1 MTGHQPEDAVKVAG
15 IFGYLADRDFR
26 GYSPLYEHLSR
37 HISGDDLIPALVT
50 GANRRSHAPIL
61 FFACVHDMVL
71 RDPDGDL
78 ARAYEAVA
86 DGADPTEADVWP
98 RLRALVAERHD
109 ELDHMLRTRQV
120 QTNEIGRSS
129 ALAPALTAVGQW
141 FGRPL
146 ALIEVGCSAGLNLL
160 VDRYRI
166 TYAAGDGGVVIG
178 PEDSAVQLSCEVH
191 GTRRPPLPDP
201 TDELAPAPVVI
212 GSRLGL
218 DRNPVDVTDPDAVR
232 WLQACVWPEIGDRR
246 QRLDAAVALAAV
258 DPPTLRAG
266 DALDL
271 IDEAVT
277 GVDAGLVPCVISTWV
292 LAYLTATQ
300 RHDLHGQLDR
310 LGRRGP
316 LAWVTA
322 EYEANVPWLDPPGRR
337 PALDLGQ
344 LPTRLGLELWDGGG
358 PRGTSLAWMHAHGLW
373 LEWLEDPSRA

>member
-1 MTGHQPEDAVKVAG
+1 MTGHQPEDAAKVAG

-26 GYSPLYEHLSR
+26 GYSPLYEYLSR
-37 HISGDDLIPALVT
+37 HISGDTLIPALIT
-50 GANRRSHAPIL
+50 RANHRSHAPIL
-61 FFACVHDMVL
+61 FFACVHDLVL
-71 RDPDGDL
+71 REPEGDL
-78 ARAYEAVA
+78 ARAYQAVA
-86 DGADPTEADVWP
+86 EGVEPSRAEVWP
-98 RLRALVAERHD
+98 RLQALVTERRD

-129 ALAPALTAVGQW
+129 ALIPALTAVGDR

-160 VDRYRI
+160 ADHYRV
-166 TYAAGDGGVVIG
+166 TYAAGDGRVQVG
-178 PEDSAVQLSCEVH
+178 PERSPVQLSCEVH
-191 GTRRPPLPDP
+191 GTRRPPLPDR
-201 TDELAPAPVVI
+201 TDELAPPAVVI

-232 WLQACVWPEIGDRR
+232 WLRACVWPGPGERR
-246 QRLDAAVALAAV
+246 RRLDAAVALAAA

-271 IDEAVT
+271 IDEAVN
-277 GVDAGLVPCVISTWV
+277 GVEPGLVPCVVSTWV
-292 LAYLTATQ
+292 LAYLTADQ
-300 RHDLHGQLDR
+300 RHDLRRHLDA
-310 LGRRGP
+310 LGHRGP
-316 LAWVTA
+316 LAWITA

-344 LPTRLGLELWDGGG
+344 LPTRLGLELWDQGE

-373 LEWLEDPSRA
+373 LEWLEDPAPA